1 MLVARKVAVGDVRVD
16 RLVEAVCLAS
26 PTARTVDVGLQT
38 HLLGLTGGRLLRGG
52 RRGNSLGICLF
63 KQLVG
68 LRVAP
73 TLLGKQVTQ
82 VALVQLSRIAWRRL
96 LSLDLVLL
104 LLPLQEP
111 VGDLFHRRGERLLL
125 VLAL

>member
-1 MLVARKVAVGDVRVD
+1 M
-16 RLVEAVCLAS
+16 
-26 PTARTVDVGLQT
+26 
-38 HLLGLTGGRLLRGG
+38 LGLTGGRLLRGG

-63 KQLVG
+63 EQLVG

-73 TLLGKQVTQ
+73 TLLGKQVAQ
-82 VALVQLSRIAWRRL
+82 VALVQLGRIARLRL